1 MAAVKLS
8 PVTGRRR
15 PLRRYGGDRRSRDPF
30 VSPSAAS
37 NWLTPIVA
45 MQIARSGHQHSN
57 VNGHPNGSRHF
68 ESMTLPVFRRLLG
81 FFSFFSCCFVS
92 FRFFLVGWPP
102 FRAPSSW
109 GLVRLVLVNFSLL
122 FSVIFSRV
130 PRLDPDG
137 GRHFES
143 MTFSVATVN
152 LICFLIFTQSSWR
165 FVRLVLARLP

>member
-81 FFSFFSCCFVS
+81 FFSFFSCCFLS
-92 FRFFLVGWPP
+92 FRFFFWSGGLPFEPHRVGDSFDWSWLISRCY
-102 FRAPSSW
+102 FR
-109 GLVRLVLVNFSLL
+109 LFSLACL
-122 FSVIFSRV
+122 A
-130 PRLDPDG
+130 L
-137 GRHFES
+137 
-143 MTFSVATVN
+143 TLTVAAILN
-152 LICFLIFTQSSWR
+152 R
-165 FVRLVLARLP
+165 